1 MDRAL
6 FLQRLRDLPI
16 EEGRAYLSQHL
27 EELSDH
33 TAIGELMAEEALR
46 VLYTPMLSLKLAELL
61 IYYRELT
68 GHLPSHALGLKS
80 KGNALFQIN
89 HCQAAIDAL
98 DAAGDEFLLLDD
110 EMNWAR
116 SRISWILA
124 AAWLGHVNEALSAA
138 ARARAIFARR
148 GEYYWVAVIDSNT
161 GMIYENIGRFQDA
174 LDLYDGM
181 LAILPEV
188 KDQSETFV
196 RRSIAITEVNEARLL
211 TWLGR
216 FDQAY
221 LLQQKALKSF
231 HALGEQELVTRVAIN
246 LAHLDYTLGYY
257 GSALRRYYQIQDVII
272 QREGDDPLSA
282 LRLAELRLCIANCLL
297 KLSRAQEA
305 RAFSEEATSIYRSLG
320 TSLNTGKALRDHASV
335 LIASGNSK
343 DALAV
348 LDEAWNLF
356 HQGGFAP
363 LAVITRL
370 QQAELLKE
378 AGSLDEAYDSA
389 TLVRRYCQTNRLA
402 AYAVGADLLIVGV
415 LTRKAQL
422 LPEIEQRS
430 VLLEQA
436 IRLCK
441 RVIQQSKK
449 QNLQEELYK
458 SHYLL
463 GQMYLLQG
471 KDDEAGRKL
480 KAAIDQIDDILN
492 DLVYDLSPS
501 FLHTSWQVYGDMI
514 ALCLKQGQTAQ
525 AFSYLERA
533 RSLTLRQYL
542 STRRRETD
550 APAMRKGAASGTYLR
565 VEAELRDWQE
575 KYRRYSTLLAELDT
589 SISPELNVYLL
600 QAELEHCE
608 TNIRE
613 LFERQQLHSFDSE
626 LAAEENRP
634 AGMRARTGKASGKAK
649 EIDPTPLQKHLSPGQ
664 LLLAYYLEKDR
675 LILFALTTEG
685 ITSYVQPGGVGQLEY
700 LLPLLH
706 AHLRPEIWPDPQH
719 PPQQVVRR
727 LLRKLYDLLI
737 APAASLLPSNGGNL
751 IIVPYGSLHKLPFHA
766 LYDGEHFLIE
776 RLQVSY
782 LPASSLLLQLHGDS
796 EPDAANQVTKPPL
809 VLGYSGHQRIQ
820 RVHDEAQVIAEMLHG
835 KCYLEHEATISRLME
850 EAPNSPLI
858 HLATHGKSRLDAP
871 NFSYVRLADG
881 QLNAIDAFSM
891 NLKGCELVT
900 LSGCETGLALSSGG
914 DEQLGLGR
922 AFLAAG
928 ATSLAMSLWPV
939 EDNATSELMR
949 LFYEHL
955 LQGVSKAQALR
966 AAQQALIRDEQRGY
980 AHPYFWA
987 AFRLVGDTSPLRAIP
1002 TQEISSARTQPL
1014 KK

>member
-1 MDRAL
+1 MDLAL

-16 EEGRAYLSQHL
+16 DEGRAYLSQHV

-33 TAIGELMAEEALR
+33 TAIGEAMAEESLR

-61 IYYRELT
+61 IYYGELT
-68 GHLPSHALGLKS
+68 DHLPSRALGLKA
-80 KGNALFQIN
+80 KGDALAQIS
-89 HCQAAIDAL
+89 HFQAAVEAL
-98 DAAGDEFLLLDD
+98 DAAGDIFLLLED

-116 SRISWILA
+116 SRITWIAA
-124 AAWLGHVNEALSAA
+124 AAWLGHVEEALSAA
-138 ARARAIFARR
+138 ERARAIFSQR
-148 GEYYWVAVIDSNT
+148 GAYYWVAVIDSNT

-181 LAILPEV
+181 LAILPQV

-196 RRSIAITEVNEARLL
+196 RRSIAITEVNQARLL
-211 TWLGR
+211 TWLGH

-221 LLQQKALKSF
+221 WLQQKALKSF
-231 HALGEQELVTRVAIN
+231 HILGEEELVTRVAIN

-257 GSALRRYYQIQDVII
+257 GSALRRYYQIQDVIM
-272 QREGDDPLSA
+272 QRKEDDPLSG
-282 LRLAELRLCIANCLL
+282 LRRAELRLCIANCLL
-297 KLSRAQEA
+297 KLNRAQEA
-305 RAFSEEATSIYRSLG
+305 RAFSEEATSTYRSLG
-320 TSLNTGKALRDHASV
+320 TSLSTGKALRDHASV

-343 DALAV
+343 DALTV

-370 QQAELLKE
+370 QQAELLLE
-378 AGSLDEAYDSA
+378 TGSLDEAYDSA
-389 TLVRRYCQTNRLA
+389 TWVKQYCEAHKLG
-402 AYAVGADLLIVGV
+402 AYAVGTDLVRVGV
-415 LTRKAQL
+415 LTRKARL

-430 VLLEQA
+430 RILEKA
-436 IRLCK
+436 ISLCK
-441 RVIQQSKK
+441 RVIQQSRKH
-449 QNLQEELYK
+449 NLREELYK

-471 KDDEAGRKL
+471 RDDEAGRQL
-480 KAAIDQIDDILN
+480 KAAIDRIDDILG

-501 FLHTSWQVYGDMI
+501 FLHTSWQVYGDII
-514 ALCLKQGQTAQ
+514 ALCLRQGQTAQ
-525 AFSYLERA
+525 AFGYLERA

-542 STRRRETD
+542 STRRKKAD
-550 APAMRKGAASGTYLR
+550 APAMRKGAASGRYLR
-565 VEAELRDWQE
+565 AEAELRDWQE

-589 SISPELNVYLL
+589 AISPELDTALL
-600 QAELEHCE
+600 QVELKRCE

-613 LFERQQLHSFDSE
+613 LFERLQLRSFDTE
-626 LAAEENRP
+626 LAAEANRP
-634 AGMRARTGKASGKAK
+634 AGIRSRTPGALGQTD
-649 EIDPTPLQKHLSPGQ
+649 EIKSTLLQKHLSPGQ
-664 LLLAYYLEKDR
+664 VLLAYYLETDW
-675 LILFALTTEG
+675 LMLFALTTEG
-685 ITSYVQPGGVGQLEY
+685 IVSYTLPGGVGQLEY

-706 AHLRPEIWPDPQH
+706 AHLRPESWPDPQH
-719 PPQQVVRR
+719 PPQHVTRR

-737 APAASLLPSNGGNL
+737 APAASILPSNGGSL

-776 RLQVSY
+776 RFQVSY
-782 LPASSLLLQLHGDS
+782 LPASSLLLQLHVGS
-796 EPDAANQVTKPPL
+796 EPDAANHVAKPPL
-809 VLGYSGHQRIQ
+809 VLGYSGHQYIQ
-820 RVHDEAQVIAEMLHG
+820 RVHDEAEAIAEMLHG
-835 KCYLEHEATISRLME
+835 KCYLEDEATIERLME

-928 ATSLAMSLWPV
+928 ATSLVMSLWPV
-939 EDNATSELMR
+939 EDNATNELMR
-949 LFYEHL
+949 LFYKHL
-955 LQGVSKAQALR
+955 LQGESKAQALR

-987 AFRLVGDTSPLRAIP
+987 AFRLVGDTGPLRAIP
-1002 TQEISSARTQPL
+1002 TREISTARIQPL